1 MSKKLYPRLAATL
14 QEVRESID
22 EPSPE
27 RKAILSRISE
37 WLKADLMNRRL
48 IFVCTHN
55 SRRSHLAQY
64 WAAAAAE
71 FCNVQGIETFS
82 AGTEATAMHPHTVEA
97 LIECGFEIRIPDSV
111 SSNPVYQVRLGGLL
125 PVMPGFS
132 KALGHESLP
141 TENFC
146 AVMVCDSAAEAC
158 PFVPGASARVP
169 VLYKDPK
176 ESDGTP
182 KRRITYL
189 NRSKEIAREML
200 WIMED
205 VAGIHKS

>member
-14 QEVRESID
+14 QEVRESIQA
-22 EPSPE
+22 PSPE
-27 RKAILSRISE
+27 RAENLMRIVN
-37 WLKADLMNRRL
+37 WLKADLMNRKL
-48 IFVCTHN
+48 VFACTHN
-55 SRRSHLAQY
+55 SRRSHFAQY

-71 FCNVQGIETFS
+71 FCDVQGIVTFS

-97 LIECGFEIRIPDSV
+97 LIECGFEISIPDNV

-146 AVMVCDSAAEAC
+146 AVLVCDSAVEAC
-158 PFVPGASARVP
+158 PFVPGASARIP
-169 VLYKDPK
+169 LLYNDPK

-200 WIMED
+200 WMMEQ
-205 VAGIHKS
+205 VAGNNNS

>member
-1 MSKKLYPRLAATL
+1 MLSK
-14 QEVRESID
+14 
-22 EPSPE
+22 
-27 RKAILSRISE
+27 ISD
-37 WLKADLMNRRL
+37 WLKADNSNRKL

-55 SRRSHLAQY
+55 SRRSHMAQF

-71 FCNVQGIETFS
+71 FCGVTGIETFS

-97 LIECGFEIRIPDSV
+97 LIECGFEINVPDSV
-111 SSNPVYQVRLGGLL
+111 ASNPLYQVRLGGLL
-125 PVMPGFS
+125 PVISGFS

-141 TENFC
+141 TKNFC
-146 AVMVCDSAAEAC
+146 AVLVCDSAAEAC
-158 PFVPGASARVP
+158 PFVPGANARIP

-200 WIMED
+200 WVMED
-205 VAGIHKS
+205 VTSTFPTR